1 MSPNTLLSLFSH
13 HPFPP
18 HVSSFDWNNG
28 ENKNENYSK
37 SEMILSSY
45 SPNPIAHKVLMG
57 H

>member
-37 SEMILSSY
+37 SEIILSSY